1 VQKTLLFYDLETT
14 GLDKSYDQVQQFA
27 AIRTDLDLNEL
38 ERHEI
43 FVKINPDIIPS
54 PEALLVHRVSIS
66 QCNEIG
72 LNEYEAMQKI
82 HALLNTPNTISI
94 GYNTLG
100 FDDEFLRF
108 SFHRNLLTPYTHQ
121 FANGCGRADL
131 YPMAAMLRWQEADC
145 ISWPKIDGKPTLKL
159 EHISATNQLAQGQA
173 HNALVDVEATI
184 ALSKRFQS
192 SESSWQY
199 LLGYFDK
206 HQESKRFTKLEKFSP
221 APSFQLAIMLDG
233 QFGSQRLYQ
242 CPVLGLGAHKHYRN
256 QTLWLKCDQEDLIE
270 LNEKN
275 LDTLPWIIRKK
286 SGESPFFLPNK
297 PRFMNRLSKTQSETL
312 ARNLNFLSERPALL
326 KKIQAYHSEWQ
337 YPELPELPAQAGL
350 YQSDFLSATDLRQCA
365 AFHEAKPSQ
374 KAVIADKFRR
384 PNLKNLADNI
394 LAKHYPEI
402 ASDEQNQN
410 LQNQISKYMQ
420 NEPML
425 NHQGKP
431 RRTLSDL
438 QEALIECQAKDLDA
452 SQCSLLE
459 ELNTT
464 ITETIASKP
473 THLA

>member
-1 VQKTLLFYDLETT
+1 MQKTLLFYDLETT

-66 QCNEIG
+66 QCNEVG

-145 ISWPKIDGKPTLKL
+145 ITWPSIEGKPTLKL
-159 EHISATNQLAQGQA
+159 EHINATNQLAQGQA

-184 ALSKRFQS
+184 ALAKRFQT

-206 HQESKRFTKLEKFSP
+206 HQESKRLAQLESFSP
-221 APSFQLAIMLDG
+221 APNCQLAIMLDG

-256 QTLWLKCDQEDLIE
+256 QTLWLKCDQEDLTE

-297 PRFMNRLSKTQSETL
+297 PRFMNRLSEAQSEIL
-312 ARNLNFLSERPALL
+312 VRNLKFLGEKPDLL
-326 KKIQAYHSEWQ
+326 KKLQSYHCEWQ
-337 YPELPELPAQAGL
+337 YPELPNLPAQANL
-350 YQSDFLSATDLRQCA
+350 YQSDFLSPSDLRQCT
-365 AFHEAKPSQ
+365 AFHKATPSQ
-374 KAVIADKFRR
+374 KAALSEKFQR
-384 PNLKNLADNI
+384 PNLKKLAGNI
-394 LAKHYPEI
+394 LSKHYSEV
-402 ASDEQNQN
+402 ASNEQNQDF
-410 LQNQISKYMQ
+410 QSQISKYMQ
-420 NEPML
+420 DEPML

-431 RRTLSDL
+431 RRTLSEI
-438 QEALIECQAKDLDA
+438 QEAIVQCQAKDLDA
-452 SQCSLLE
+452 SQRNLLK

-464 ITETIASKP
+464 IIQTLASKP
-473 THLA
+473 IHLA